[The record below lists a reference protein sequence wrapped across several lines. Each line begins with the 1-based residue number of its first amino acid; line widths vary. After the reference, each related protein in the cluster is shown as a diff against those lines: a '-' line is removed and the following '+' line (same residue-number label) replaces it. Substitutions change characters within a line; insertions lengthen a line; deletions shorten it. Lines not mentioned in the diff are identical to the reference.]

1 MKKIT
6 LLVILLLSTACIGQ
20 EQTTLADTLDTKCR
34 HEIKIGLFKAIL
46 SGKVEAGYERIIAED
61 FSLGSYVMVNFDRTG
76 AYIENFYA
84 SAFVRCYLMEFEG
97 QYADGFFVDANI
109 KYLNVTYDEYKR
121 YYGGLHDFYG
131 WEGAGSDDFYR
142 WTGFKPKTTYDAIA
156 VGAALGWKYQWKG
169 ISLEL
174 LLGGERRLL
183 KLNHISE
190 YMYRGDANI
199 CYRF

>member
-1 MKKIT
+1 MKNFT
-6 LLVILLLSTACIGQ
+6 LLVILLLGTACIGQ
-20 EQTTLADTLDTKCR
+20 EQTTLADTLNTNCR
-34 HEIKIGLFKAIL
+34 HEVKIGLFKAIL

-121 YYGGLHDFYG
+121 YYR
-131 WEGAGSDDFYR
+131 GSDDFYR
-142 WTGFKPKTTYDAIA
+142 WEGFKPKTTYDAIA
-156 VGAALGWKYQWKG
+156 VGATLGWKYQWKG

-174 LLGGERRLL
+174 LLGAERRLL
-183 KLNHISE
+183 KLNYISE
-190 YMYRGDANI
+190 YVYRIDANI